1 MRTHGRLR
9 FWMLVSKLSK
19 TWFSKS
25 VLMKATDPA
34 TEMLTFT
41 RNFFRLVKS
50 LKPSHLQYTVYE
62 TGSQAGNLRSRPG
75 EKHS

>member
-9 FWMLVSKLSK
+9 FWMLVSKLSQ

-50 LKPSHLQYTVYE
+50 LYTFIALTLLVGHQEEHLVCKNW
-62 TGSQAGNLRSRPG
+62 AMMC
-75 EKHS
+75 